1 MLWFFSLL
9 TRRIRQA
16 AADASRGKTD
26 VDSKEIVNL
35 TSIHTKYRTSPANG
49 VLHVNW
55 DLNTGA
61 LRYPHID
68 GPKHKSNKS
77 NYASL
82 SQWIALNCR

>member
-1 MLWFFSLL
+1 
-9 TRRIRQA
+9 
-16 AADASRGKTD
+16 
-26 VDSKEIVNL
+26 
-35 TSIHTKYRTSPANG
+35 

-68 GPKHKSNKS
+68 GPKHLHKSNKS